1 MNEPLLVKGDIIIKV
16 VNQINKKEI
25 ENIIDDLLTYL
36 KKELENHSI
45 NLKVI
50 IEKGSKKNITKSL
63 NNEEKMKSM
72 IESNPKIKSL
82 IEEFNLKF

>member
-1 MNEPLLVKGDIIIKV
+1 MNNNTLVFTATF
-16 VNQINKKEI
+16 NEI
-25 ENIIDDLLTYL
+25 ENIKDDILSYL
-36 KKELENHSI
+36 KEELQNYSI
-45 NLKVI
+45 RLKVI
-50 IEKGSKKNITKSL
+50 TEKNNKKNVSKSL